1 MRKLPL
7 NGFDKFQI
15 RNNAALCAECWNP
28 QRQCGCLVSGGIFYK
43 TMQPSFSQA
52 LGVFLS
58 MCWFSTIV
66 LSGDWMAVSNFFHL
80 NTNPNFLFF
89 FFFSIVGRQLGLS
102 FAENLEVLLS
112 LTSLLCPLA
121 FFPHLFC
128 WFSPASK
135 DKPTSCVPKSFS
147 VLLL

>member
-1 MRKLPL
+1 MGLTSSKSAIMQLFVQSAETPRDNADVLYLGGSSIKPCNLASPRPL
-7 NGFDKFQI
+7 VFFWVCADFPPLFSLETEWLCQI
-15 RNNAALCAECWNP
+15 SSTSTP
-28 QRQCGCLVSGGIFYK
+28 TPI
-43 TMQPSFSQA
+43 SF
-52 LGVFLS
+52 
-58 MCWFSTIV
+58 
-66 LSGDWMAVSNFFHL
+66 
-80 NTNPNFLFF
+80 FF